1 MRQSVFC
8 RVAGKL
14 SVSYIKRMIRM
25 GADVENKRFKGAEN
39 AD

>member
-1 MRQSVFC
+1 MFR

-14 SVSYIKRMIRM
+14 SATYIKRVIRK
-25 GADVENKRFKGAEN
+25 GADVEKECELKGQEN

>member
-14 SVSYIKRMIRM
+14 SASYIKRVIRT
-25 GADVENKRFKGAEN
+25 GADVEKN
-39 AD
+39 AN